1 VVALLIIHLAA
12 VLLLNISTCFDVGEK
27 HLLPV
32 ALLGEDSGEKHL
44 FTEYQYIFNIE
55 NTNDFSVASLVQK

>member
-32 ALLGEDSGEKHL
+32 ALLGERDSGYL
-44 FTEYQYIFNIE
+44 YIFNIE